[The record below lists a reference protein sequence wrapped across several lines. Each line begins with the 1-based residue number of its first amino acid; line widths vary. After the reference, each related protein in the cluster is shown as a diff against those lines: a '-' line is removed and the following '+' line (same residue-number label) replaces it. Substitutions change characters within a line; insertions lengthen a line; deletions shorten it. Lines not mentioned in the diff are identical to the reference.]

1 MSFENEYAKLHDVL
15 EQGLQRLDW
24 ALEDV
29 DRYELPEELKVWEYN
44 LKLREELEMMIKQL
58 QELTHAVELKT
69 YKKVETK
76 KNCLV
81 LNESP

>member
-1 MSFENEYAKLHDVL
+1 MKGGEGTMSFENEYAKLHDVI
-15 EQGLQRLDW
+15 QRAQIRLDE

-29 DRYELPEELKVWEYN
+29 DRYELPEELKVWEYD

-58 QELTHAVELKT
+58 GELSHAVELKT

-76 KNCLV
+76 KTA
-81 LNESP
+81 

>member
-76 KNCLV
+76 ITA
-81 LNESP
+81 

>member
-15 EQGLQRLDW
+15 EQGLQQLDW

-76 KNCLV
+76 KTA
-81 LNESP
+81 

>member
-15 EQGLQRLDW
+15 EQGLQQLDW

-44 LKLREELEMMIKQL
+44 LKLREELEMIIKQL

-76 KNCLV
+76 KTA
-81 LNESP
+81 